1 REAPLGDAPVER
13 QLAPV
18 CRGSSRSPALGV
30 SPLLARA
37 PVDAGT
43 SLWPARHLVQT
54 SPPREILAHAPIE
67 CAELLVDAALRSPAL
82 ELVARPEVDE
92 ACVTGKPRMDFLDA
106 PEHLLRHPSIV
117 GVALGRGAQ

>member
-1 REAPLGDAPVER
+1 
-13 QLAPV
+13 
-18 CRGSSRSPALGV
+18 
-30 SPLLARA
+30 
-37 PVDAGT
+37 
-43 SLWPARHLVQT
+43 
-54 SPPREILAHAPIE
+54 PIE

-117 GVALGRGAQ
+117 GVALGRGAQLAQVEDLAQVDAEVPAKAEGEGHDVLRESRADRCLEAAVSFRCGLDRGRER